1 MVYSQSPRHAPY
13 IHQIRAFILLLH
25 EVDRRGVNEHAG
37 QSVLHLASR
46 HLPSN
51 VHPILLRQRRGLE
64 RASLDGPVEL
74 DLLLDL
80 HDVRVEPRRDRRLQH
95 VLVASVRVEHGV
107 IQRVSARQEV
117 DISELLEVLLPRL
130 RLNSQRWDSPTPPS
144 ASTRN

>member
-1 MVYSQSPRHAPY
+1 MVYGQSPGHAPY
-13 IHQIRAFILLLH
+13 VHQIRAFVLLLH

-37 QSVLHLASR
+37 QSVLHLAPR

-80 HDVRVEPRRDRRLQH
+80 HHVRVEPRRDRRLQH
-95 VLVASVRVEHGV
+95 VLVAPVRVERGV
-107 IQRVSARQEV
+107 IQRVAARQEV
-117 DISELLEVLLPRL
+117 DIGELLEVLLPRL
-130 RLNSQRWDSPTPPS
+130 RLNSPRCDPPTPPS